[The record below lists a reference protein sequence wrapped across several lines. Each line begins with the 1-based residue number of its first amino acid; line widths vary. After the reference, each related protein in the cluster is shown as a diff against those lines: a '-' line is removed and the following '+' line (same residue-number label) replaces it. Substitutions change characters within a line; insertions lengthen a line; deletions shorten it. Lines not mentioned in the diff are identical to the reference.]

1 MLLKLLSRAFQ
12 RTCTTDKA
20 SPEQLAMPLNKL
32 PDRNLE
38 LERRI
43 WNGQS
48 ENLKRIADFEG
59 ETQSLKLLLNI
70 SRDKNSKKEREIN
83 DFLTQICSLKVRKS
97 QKQFF
102 MASILPK
109 SKHCIFIISVLA
121 SKIGQI
127 EKKGTLKNNL

>member
-1 MLLKLLSRAFQ
+1 MAI
-12 RTCTTDKA
+12 
-20 SPEQLAMPLNKL
+20 PHNKL
-32 PDRNLE
+32 SDRNLD

-48 ENLKRIADFEG
+48 ENLKKIADFED
-59 ETQSLKLLLNI
+59 ETESL
-70 SRDKNSKKEREIN
+70 RDKNSKKEREIN

-102 MASILPK
+102 MASIHPK
-109 SKHCIFIISVLA
+109 SNHCIFIISALA

-127 EKKGTLKNNL
+127 EK